1 MGGARPLPFGLT
13 MKRKYESAQT
23 KRLNWQKIEPVKLR
37 ESSVWTMANEQKFSD
52 EALMSEIASVFATK
66 APKTARSDGPVAE
79 KKRQKEN
86 KILDAKKA
94 QNLSIFLGRIKV
106 PYQSVRKQILQCS
119 PELES
124 SFVIGLLNQL
134 PDAEQISM
142 FKELKDEYNDLV
154 EAEKFCVVVSD
165 MHRVHMRLETIK
177 FQREFEEIVDRSIKP
192 DIVSVTEAS
201 RKISKSK
208 SFRLF
213 LELVLFIGNVMNA
226 GGRNQQSF
234 GFDIEYL
241 PKLRDSKTADNSMTM
256 LHFIAQLVETDPR
269 YEEIRGFDKDLY
281 AADRA
286 RRVAQDDLNKSIN
299 NLTKEVK
306 NLEKNVEQ
314 VSKLANK
321 DPDDKFDE
329 TMNEFLI
336 TATEQHKLC
345 LDLKAT
351 LDQEYDNLA
360 DYLCFNTKKTPIEAF
375 FSMMNQFREDYAA
388 AVREN
393 QMRKEEEEKKSRR
406 EMAKVAAEQAK
417 IKKKQ
422 KLQSCASKTQ
432 IIDDE
437 SENVIDD
444 MLKALQSGEGNKKRR
459 RARRS
464 GVPTDGGG
472 DNRTRSRRG
481 GRQVFASLEEA
492 MAAP

>member
-1 MGGARPLPFGLT
+1 
-13 MKRKYESAQT
+13 
-23 KRLNWQKIEPVKLR
+23 
-37 ESSVWTMANEQKFSD
+37 
-52 EALMSEIASVFATK
+52 
-66 APKTARSDGPVAE
+66 
-79 KKRQKEN
+79 
-86 KILDAKKA
+86 
-94 QNLSIFLGRIKV
+94 
-106 PYQSVRKQILQCS
+106 
-119 PELES
+119 
-124 SFVIGLLNQL
+124 
-134 PDAEQISM
+134 M
-142 FKELKDEYNDLV
+142 FKELKDEYNELV

-208 SFRLF
+208 SFKLF

-234 GFDIEYL
+234 GFDIDYL

-256 LHFIAQLVETDPR
+256 LHFIAQLVESDPR

-299 NLTKEVK
+299 NLTKEVR

-314 VSKLANK
+314 VSKLVNK

-351 LDQEYDNLA
+351 LDQEYENLA

-375 FSMMNQFREDYAA
+375 FSMMHQFREDYAA

-481 GRQVFASLEEA
+481 GRQVFATLEEA